1 MLTSA
6 LDLKCTAYCHS
17 FLLVRK
23 LQRLGSQQW
32 PSITLRDW
40 EFNCFSVHK
49 ARFLISFSLT
59 LNNWKILINLLYPTS
74 SLKFENTSVWCQRGI
89 AIHQGQKYSPTRTKH
104 NKGLLCA
111 LTLLELRCHR
121 CLTYSLR
128 VMPLILWISF
138 KLKIST
144 YSHEIKVSVS
154 FIVMKWSAFE
164 WVRLVLEFYPH
175 GYGWVWFNILNA
187 WLEQRTKNALCMRWS
202 IFFISLTLNVWIPGD
217 QFFGPGLRYSSPASP
232 FKFSCV
238 LS

>member
-23 LQRLGSQQW
+23 WQRLGSQQW
-32 PSITLRDW
+32 PSITSRGW

-49 ARFLISFSLT
+49 ARCLISFSLI
-59 LNNWKILINLLYPTS
+59 LNNWKILINLLHPS
-74 SLKFENTSVWCQRGI
+74 PSLKFENTAVWCQRGI

-111 LTLLELRCHR
+111 STLLKLGCHR
-121 CLTYSLR
+121 CLIYSLR
-128 VMPLILWISF
+128 VLPLYCEYHSNWKSVLIVM
-138 KLKIST
+138 K
-144 YSHEIKVSVS
+144 IKVSVG

-164 WVRLVLEFYPH
+164 WFRSVLEFYPH

-187 WLEQRTKNALCMRWS
+187 WLEQRMCMRWS

-217 QFFGPGLRYSSPASP
+217 QFFGPGLRYSSPASS
-232 FKFSCV
+232 FKLSCV